1 MSDINYSVSYR
12 ISKGFLNS
20 QVNAA
25 GVTASMVNTGMLS
38 QTLTL
43 STNAVSIS
51 TASLSSAGIAFLRNL
66 STHTAQ
72 TVSIGIAAGGS
83 FAGFTTLRPGEPA
96 ILRMTSGT
104 QYQATGGAGARL
116 RVDITEG

>member
-1 MSDINYSVSYR
+1 MSDINYTISYR
-12 ISKGFLNS
+12 VSKGFLNA

-25 GVTASMVNTGMLS
+25 GVTASMSQTGMLS

-51 TASLSSAGIAFLRNL
+51 TANLSNVGLAFLQNL

-72 TVSIGIAAGGS
+72 TASIGIEAGGS
-83 FAGFTTLRPGEPA
+83 FVGFTTLRAGEPA
-96 ILRMTSGT
+96 IVRLATGT
-104 QYQATGGAGARL
+104 TYQVKGGAGARL